1 MISSPMSS
9 SKSSTI
15 APASL
20 NITRQIKALVELH
33 IKTMATILM
42 GIKQENLRHIIMIA
56 KSKTLVEAMDSSPTK
71 IGAERRKMTA
81 NTTISTKT
89 LAMNIRT
96 LNVTS
101 LMALLMVI
109 TRLAH
114 SSTTNKPRGSHRLP
128 TSRNRHLRAVLV
140 FSQHTLLSASSPSNL
155 SFKRS
160 RINKLKRFKLKEVV
174 LLCLPVE
181 ALAQSAPSTP
191 D

>member
-1 MISSPMSS
+1 MSS

-20 NITRQIKALVELH
+20 NINRQIKALVELH
-33 IKTMATILM
+33 IKTMATTLM

-71 IGAERRKMTA
+71 IGTERRKMTA

-109 TRLAH
+109 TRLAL
-114 SSTTNKPRGSHRLP
+114 SSKNKRRMVTCMAGRWIRLAM
-128 TSRNRHLRAVLV
+128 R
-140 FSQHTLLSASSPSNL
+140 
-155 SFKRS
+155 
-160 RINKLKRFKLKEVV
+160 
-174 LLCLPVE
+174 
-181 ALAQSAPSTP
+181 
-191 D
+191 